1 MELRKDEAGIL
12 SKKPLKEKLMDNPF
26 TKNPSNDILG
36 RKPGLCS
43 SQHRK
48 QIADKDLSETF
59 LDSEQALPGELGT
72 KPLTFTFVPSVRRLP
87 AHFQIVESSKLIFKS
102 AEKPNRGRC
111 EETLN
116 KATLFSDYLVL
127 GSGVRQATDMQDLA
141 SHRVSNNQQIH
152 QDNECAESKAEEMQR
167 NDVFQ
172 AEFVLITDSD
182 DGEEEMTTK
191 SNDKHPTVIAVVT
204 DHRQARIQSL
214 AMPSDSMG
222 EAVPEAVRVGMQ
234 TVPEVRY
241 PELSQDALYEQKESQ
256 LTSSLSTTDQL
267 SYKAPELHV
276 LPPINQKVGKD
287 LANLNQA
294 CSSEE
299 SLSKGQSPAGP
310 SNQGSSAFFQATSHS
325 PSCSITHETE
335 TLISRSPMLTTS
347 SNSKVPIKIQMKAY
361 TIPNSFYNIHG
372 KAPVVPRKNQIPS
385 SHFSSETEISNIS
398 VQSSSP
404 NHLARS
410 STLSPISFQ
419 VTTHSL
425 CPSPKPLE
433 PPFYGSS
440 SSIHS
445 TNEPFSPGSSNTN
458 LSRSGFASPLS
469 ARLSFLTSVLKT
481 GTSTDQRKYSPEPSF
496 FNFSSKSPC
505 SLSLSPYHKSKSCPT
520 IFKKPSSK
528 FTIGAS
534 KQKEAQTSLIYNQ
547 THNQFKILPLPS
559 EHIINSTLHAT
570 SLSPAKCHTT
580 LSSSALS
587 SRSSAISSSREKIMS
602 PALLRTSSPKTPSP
616 TPKCISPLHLK
627 PPLNKETQ
635 HPLKRIPLPV
645 KSRKVPMFSP
655 IVSSSVSHSFSPTN
669 QRVTFSPT
677 SEKVSSPSKLFHS
690 TPFLSKQT
698 QPSLSTEELTVTSPS
713 YPDYDP
719 FSMTFNIHSHSH
731 SPYLTSLSPYPDY
744 RAYSVSPRP
753 EQSPTT
759 FVTHH
764 TSPIPIQSPSSRSAL
779 SRSSELSSAQS
790 LSQSPDHETK
800 KPKEYK
806 IKSSYKALAAI
817 PTNTLLLEQKALDDP
832 VKTPYVAEED
842 TSETHSELCSPAQ
855 LRQQTDELCA
865 AIDKVLQDPLPMHHH
880 DVAPESPQVLTSS
893 DAPKMLMTMP
903 RTAGRETR
911 YTKPGVIR
919 PLPGKAKI
927 ILKKEE
933 ACYPN
938 PFNKYVEGTSRKEM
952 QHLLH
957 STTCQN
963 KSDLGQHDGNGKINK
978 GTRQKNERTPYC
990 RRLLMI
996 REDLG
1001 DTSAK
1006 QSKGKK

>member
-256 LTSSLSTTDQL
+256 
-267 SYKAPELHV
+267 
-276 LPPINQKVGKD
+276 
-287 LANLNQA
+287 
-294 CSSEE
+294 
-299 SLSKGQSPAGP
+299 
-310 SNQGSSAFFQATSHS
+310 
-325 PSCSITHETE
+325 
-335 TLISRSPMLTTS
+335 
-347 SNSKVPIKIQMKAY
+347 
-361 TIPNSFYNIHG
+361 
-372 KAPVVPRKNQIPS
+372 
-385 SHFSSETEISNIS
+385 
-398 VQSSSP
+398 
-404 NHLARS
+404 
-410 STLSPISFQ
+410 
-419 VTTHSL
+419 
-425 CPSPKPLE
+425 
-433 PPFYGSS
+433 
-440 SSIHS
+440 
-445 TNEPFSPGSSNTN
+445 
-458 LSRSGFASPLS
+458 
-469 ARLSFLTSVLKT
+469 
-481 GTSTDQRKYSPEPSF
+481 
-496 FNFSSKSPC
+496 
-505 SLSLSPYHKSKSCPT
+505 
-520 IFKKPSSK
+520 
-528 FTIGAS
+528 
-534 KQKEAQTSLIYNQ
+534 
-547 THNQFKILPLPS
+547 
-559 EHIINSTLHAT
+559 
-570 SLSPAKCHTT
+570 
-580 LSSSALS
+580 
-587 SRSSAISSSREKIMS
+587 
-602 PALLRTSSPKTPSP
+602 
-616 TPKCISPLHLK
+616 
-627 PPLNKETQ
+627 
-635 HPLKRIPLPV
+635 
-645 KSRKVPMFSP
+645 
-655 IVSSSVSHSFSPTN
+655 
-669 QRVTFSPT
+669 
-677 SEKVSSPSKLFHS
+677 
-690 TPFLSKQT
+690 
-698 QPSLSTEELTVTSPS
+698 
-713 YPDYDP
+713 
-719 FSMTFNIHSHSH
+719 
-731 SPYLTSLSPYPDY
+731 
-744 RAYSVSPRP
+744 
-753 EQSPTT
+753 
-759 FVTHH
+759 
-764 TSPIPIQSPSSRSAL
+764 
-779 SRSSELSSAQS
+779 
-790 LSQSPDHETK
+790 
-800 KPKEYK
+800 EYK

-911 YTKPGVIR
+911 YALLSSPVPTIAESQMTKPGVIR